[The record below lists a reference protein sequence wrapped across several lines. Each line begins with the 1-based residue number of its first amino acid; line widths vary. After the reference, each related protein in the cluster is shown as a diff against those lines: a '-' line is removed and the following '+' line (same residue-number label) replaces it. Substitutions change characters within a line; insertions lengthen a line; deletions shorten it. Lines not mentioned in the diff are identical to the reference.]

1 MCGGEL
7 TRRDVLA
14 GAVGLATAT
23 ALGIGRPSTADAA
36 PAVPAVEVMP
46 GLSIFPRAAWGAD
59 LLPTG
64 PIRAEEPRFLLVHH
78 TQSPN
83 TYPVGGART
92 VLRSVYEF
100 HTGPEKRWPDVCYQ
114 FFVDHDG
121 GVWEGRAGALAGPVM
136 ADATAGSQG
145 WGQLVCLIGDFT
157 SVQPTPAARD
167 ALVRL
172 LAWLAQRYFID
183 TSAAAAVTF
192 VSRGSNKFAA
202 GTNVTTPTI
211 AGHRDMT
218 YTECPGNAFYPDVH
232 DRLQAD
238 VHAYRLAHPLPAVPP
253 DASGLVPARR
263 ESRRT
268 IKPG

>member
-14 GAVGLATAT
+14 GAVGMATTAMLATS
-23 ALGIGRPSTADAA
+23 RPTVAGAA
-36 PAVPAVEVMP
+36 PAVAAIEVAP
-46 GLSIFPRAAWGAD
+46 GLAIFPRAAWGAD
-59 LLPTG
+59 LAPVG
-64 PIRAEEPRFLLVHH
+64 PIKPEEPRFLLVHH

-83 TYPVGGART
+83 VYPAGGART

-114 FFVDHDG
+114 FFIDHDG
-121 GVWEGRAGALAGPVM
+121 GIWEGRAGALDGPVM

-145 WGQLVCLIGDFT
+145 WAQLVCLIGDFT
-157 SVQPTPAARD
+157 SVQPTAAARN

-172 LAWLAQRYFID
+172 LAWLAERYSID
-183 TSAAAAVTF
+183 TATGATATF
-192 VSRGSNKFAA
+192 VSRGSNKWAA
-202 GTNVTTPTI
+202 GASVTTPTI

-218 YTECPGNAFYPDVH
+218 YTECPGKAFYPDVH

-238 VHAYRLAHPLPAVPP
+238 VHAHRLAHPLPSIPADP
-253 DASGLVPARR
+253 SGLVPARR
-263 ESRRT
+263 EARRT
-268 IKPG
+268 TSPG

>member
-7 TRRDVLA
+7 TRRDMLA
-14 GAVGLATAT
+14 GVVGLAAAT
-23 ALGIGRPSTADAA
+23 ALGVGRPSTADAA
-36 PAVPAVEVMP
+36 PTVSAIEVVP

-59 LLPTG
+59 LLPVG

-83 TYPVGGART
+83 TYPTGGARS

-100 HTGPEKRWPDVCYQ
+100 HTGSEKRWPDVCYQ
-114 FFVDHDG
+114 FFIDHDG
-121 GVWEGRAGALAGPVM
+121 GVWEGRTGALAGPVM

-145 WGQLVCLIGDFT
+145 WAQLVCLIGDFT
-157 SVQPTPAARD
+157 SVRPTPAARD

-172 LAWLAQRYFID
+172 LAWLAQRYSID
-183 TSAAAAVTF
+183 TSPAATVAF
-192 VSRGSNKFAA
+192 VSRGSNKFPA

-238 VHAYRLAHPLPAVPP
+238 VHAYRLAHPLPPVPP
-253 DASGLVPARR
+253 DATGLTAARR

-268 IKPG
+268 IRSG